1 MDWTSRSDKPLVIG
15 HRGASHDAPENTL
28 AAFGLALEQGAVG
41 VELDVQLSADGWP
54 VVIHDF
60 KVDRTTDGT
69 GVVSQMK
76 LAELQA
82 LSAGE
87 GQTISTLDEVFEAF
101 GPRLLYNIEI
111 KEFRWRDSGLEAAVA
126 DQVQAHN
133 LESKV
138 LMSSF
143 SPFAVRRCRRYFP
156 RTIPVALIR
165 EDTWQQYLYLL
176 ADGEADHPHYSM
188 VDEKYMAWAS
198 RRGYQVNVWTVDA
211 PEEAHRLARLGV
223 HSLITNQP
231 ALIRESLESLP

>member
-1 MDWTSRSDKPLVIG
+1 MDWMSPTDSPWVIG

-28 AAFGLALEQGAVG
+28 AAFGLALDQGAVG

-60 KVDRTTDGT
+60 TVDRTTDGS
-69 GVVSQMK
+69 GVVTKMK

-82 LSAGE
+82 LSAGQ

-126 DQVQAHN
+126 DQVVAHN
-133 LESKV
+133 LAGNV
-138 LMSSF
+138 LISSF

-156 RTIPVALIR
+156 RTVPVALIR
-165 EDTWQQYLYLL
+165 ENTWTQHLYLL

-188 VDEKYMAWAS
+188 VDEKYMAWAAQ
-198 RRGYQVNVWTVDA
+198 RGYQVNVWTVDE
-211 PEEAHRLARLGV
+211 PEEARRLARLGV
-223 HSLITNQP
+223 HALITNQP
-231 ALIRESLESLP
+231 ALIRESLE